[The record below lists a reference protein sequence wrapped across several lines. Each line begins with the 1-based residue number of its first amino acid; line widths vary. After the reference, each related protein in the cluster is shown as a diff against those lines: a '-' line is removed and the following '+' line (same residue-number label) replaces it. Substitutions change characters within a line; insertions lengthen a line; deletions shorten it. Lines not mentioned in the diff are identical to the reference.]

1 LIQAREFIDMIE
13 SMVASMTLQRRKT
26 SYATTG
32 ASGPIAMLKKELKEK
47 PNMWNVYKYFV
58 EAFGG
63 AEGPYIRAWNDRLKV
78 AVGSVCPNLTSY
90 M

>member
-1 LIQAREFIDMIE
+1 
-13 SMVASMTLQRRKT
+13 
-26 SYATTG
+26 
-32 ASGPIAMLKKELKEK
+32 LKEK

>member
-1 LIQAREFIDMIE
+1 MIQAKEFIDMIE
-13 SMVASMTLQRRKT
+13 NVVASMTLQRRKGLHAA
-26 SYATTG
+26 SEATG
-32 ASGPIAMLKKELKEK
+32 SIAMLKKELKEK